1 MASFE
6 RDLSTKATE
15 AEETRFISLL
25 SLADDD
31 PYRATSGD
39 PAAAKGRSRARWGLA
54 GAMLATVAAIGA
66 VVVPSGGED
75 NQLDTSN
82 GDAAVEAPATSAPT
96 PLLDYSSDAETGPTA
111 TTGATTTSSISAS
124 QATAATTVADP
135 SASSVLSGAT
145 GASTS
150 SPSTTATTT
159 KGGATT
165 AKSAATTAK
174 GGATTAST
182 AKATSSTAKPTS
194 STAAPTSSTVPPATT
209 GGGCWNL
216 VVQDDFNGSSVDGSK
231 WVEYNGDGNGG
242 HGQRSSSALSVSGG
256 VLTITA
262 SMQNG
267 TLVSGGLGGRHNQT
281 YGRYEARVRTDVD
294 PSETMSGVLLTWPQS
309 GDQYNDGENDYYET
323 TQTPGDRHEFFSFI
337 HKPGAPS
344 SEQDYTVHSAS
355 ASEWHTMV
363 MEWRADKVVIY
374 RDGQV
379 IKTLDEDSANR
390 IPDAAHFAAIQ
401 LDAWKDSIPN
411 AVSMQVDYI
420 KVYAA
425 C

>member
-6 RDLSTKATE
+6 RDESSRSTE
-15 AEETRFISLL
+15 AEETGFISLL

-31 PYRATSGD
+31 PYRATSAD
-39 PAAAKGRSRARWGLA
+39 PAAAKGRSRTRWGLA

-66 VVVPSGGED
+66 VVVPSGGD
-75 NQLDTSN
+75 DSQLDTTDN
-82 GDAAVEAPATSAPT
+82 EAAVEAPATSAPA
-96 PLLDYSSDAETGPTA
+96 PLLDYNGVGPSTTADITTTTTA
-111 TTGATTTSSISAS
+111 TVSPAAD
-124 QATAATTVADP
+124 ATTVPGTAA
-135 SASSVLSGAT
+135 STSVSSVLSGA
-145 GASTS
+145 GAASTS
-150 SPSTTATTT
+150 SPSTVAGTSRSTV
-159 KGGATT
+159 
-165 AKSAATTAK
+165 TTAK
-174 GGATTAST
+174 GGSTTAST
-182 AKATSSTAKPTS
+182 AKATSTTAKPTS
-194 STAAPTSSTVPPATT
+194 STAAPTTASTAPPSTT

-231 WVEYNGDGNGG
+231 WVEYNGSGNAG

-267 TLVSGGLGGRHNQT
+267 TLVSGGMGSRHNQT
-281 YGRYEARVRTDVD
+281 YGRYEARVRTDAD

-309 GDQYNDGENDYYET
+309 GDQYNHGENDYYET
-323 TQTPGDRHEFFSFI
+323 TRTPGDRHEFYSFI

-355 ASEWHTMV
+355 ATEWHTMV
-363 MEWRADKVVIY
+363 MEWRADKIVIY

-379 IKTLDEDSANR
+379 IKTLNEDGANR
-390 IPDAAHFAAIQ
+390 IPDTAHFAAIQ
-401 LDAWKDSIPN
+401 LDAWKDSLPN
-411 AVSMQVDYI
+411 PVSMQVDYI
-420 KVYAA
+420 KVYEA

>member
-6 RDLSTKATE
+6 RDVSTKATE
-15 AEETRFISLL
+15 AEETGFISLL

-39 PAAAKGRSRARWGLA
+39 PATAKGRSRTRWGLA

-66 VVVPSGGED
+66 VVVPSGGDD

-82 GDAAVEAPATSAPT
+82 GDAAVEAPATSAAA
-96 PLLDYSSDAETGPTA
+96 PLLDYNSEDGPSTTA
-111 TTGATTTSSISAS
+111 GATSTTVSGSQAAGATTVPG
-124 QATAATTVADP
+124 TVDT

-150 SPSTTATTT
+150 SPS
-159 KGGATT
+159 ATT
-165 AKSAATTAK
+165 AKGGTTTVK

-182 AKATSSTAKPTS
+182 AKATTSSTAKPTS
-194 STAAPTSSTVPPATT
+194 STAAPTSSTTPPSST

-267 TLVSGGLGGRHNQT
+267 GLVSGGLGGRHNQT
-281 YGRYEARVRTDVD
+281 YGRYEARVRTDQD

-344 SEQDYTVHSAS
+344 SEQDYTVHSTS

-363 MEWRADKVVIY
+363 MEWRADKIVIY

-379 IKTLDEDSANR
+379 IKTLNEDGANR
-390 IPDAAHFAAIQ
+390 IPDVAHFAAIQ
-401 LDAWKDSIPN
+401 FDAWKDSVPN
-411 AVSMQVDYI
+411 PVSMQVDYI
-420 KVYAA
+420 KVFEA

>member
-6 RDLSTKATE
+6 RDESSRSTE
-15 AEETRFISLL
+15 AEETGFISLL

-31 PYRATSGD
+31 PYRATSAD
-39 PAAAKGRSRARWGLA
+39 PAAAKGRSRTRWGLA

-66 VVVPSGGED
+66 VVVPSGGD
-75 NQLDTSN
+75 DSQLDTTDN
-82 GDAAVEAPATSAPT
+82 EAAVEAPATSAPA
-96 PLLDYSSDAETGPTA
+96 PLLDYSGAGPSTTADITSTTA
-111 TTGATTTSSISAS
+111 TVSPAAD
-124 QATAATTVADP
+124 ATTVPGTAA
-135 SASSVLSGAT
+135 STSVSSVLSGA
-145 GASTS
+145 GAASTS
-150 SPSTTATTT
+150 SPSTVAGTSRSTV
-159 KGGATT
+159 
-165 AKSAATTAK
+165 TTAK
-174 GGATTAST
+174 GGSTTAST
-182 AKATSSTAKPTS
+182 AKATSTTAKPTS
-194 STAAPTSSTVPPATT
+194 STAAPTAPPSTT

-231 WVEYNGDGNGG
+231 WVEYNGSGNAG

-267 TLVSGGLGGRHNQT
+267 TLVSGGMGSRHNQT
-281 YGRYEARVRTDVD
+281 YGRYEARVRTDAD

-309 GDQYNDGENDYYET
+309 GDQYNHGENDYYET
-323 TQTPGDRHEFFSFI
+323 TRTPGDRHEFYSFI

-355 ASEWHTMV
+355 ATEWHTMV
-363 MEWRADKVVIY
+363 MEWRADKIVIY

-379 IKTLDEDSANR
+379 IKTLNEDGANR
-390 IPDAAHFAAIQ
+390 IPDTAHFAAIQ
-401 LDAWKDSIPN
+401 LDAWKDSLPN
-411 AVSMQVDYI
+411 PVSMQVDYI
-420 KVYAA
+420 KVYEA

>member
-6 RDLSTKATE
+6 RDVSSNESE
-15 AEETRFISLL
+15 AKETRFISLL

-39 PAAAKGRSRARWGLA
+39 PGPVKGYSRTRWVLA

-66 VVVPSGGED
+66 VVVPSGGD
-75 NQLDTSN
+75 DSQLNTTDGES
-82 GDAAVEAPATSAPT
+82 AADAPATSAPA
-96 PLLDYSSDAETGPTA
+96 PLLDYNGAGPSTTVGSSTTA
-111 TTGATTTSSISAS
+111 AAD
-124 QATAATTVADP
+124 QAAAATTVAGTGADT

-145 GASTS
+145 GASTVTPSAS
-150 SPSTTATTT
+150 SPSTVAGTSGST
-159 KGGATT
+159 
-165 AKSAATTAK
+165 ATTAK
-174 GGATTAST
+174 GTTTA
-182 AKATSSTAKPTS
+182 STAKPTS
-194 STAAPTSSTVPPATT
+194 STTAKPTTTAAPTSTAPPSNP
-209 GGGCWNL
+209 GSGCWNL

-231 WVEYNGDGNGG
+231 WVEYNGSGHGG

-256 VLTITA
+256 MLTITA

-281 YGRYEARVRTDVD
+281 YGRYEARVRTDAD
-294 PSETMSGVLLTWPQS
+294 PSETMSGLLLTWPQS

-323 TQTPGDRHEFFSFI
+323 TYTPGDRHEFYSFI
-337 HKPGAPS
+337 HKPGAPA

-363 MEWRADKVVIY
+363 MEWRADKIVIY

-379 IKTLDEDSANR
+379 IKTLNEDGANR
-390 IPDAAHFAAIQ
+390 IPDVAHFAAIQ
-401 LDAWKDSIPN
+401 LDAFKDSLPN
-411 AVSMQVDYI
+411 PVSMQVDYI
-420 KVYAA
+420 KVFEA

>member
-6 RDLSTKATE
+6 RDVSSKETE

-39 PAAAKGRSRARWGLA
+39 PNPAKGYSRTRWALA
-54 GAMLATVAAIGA
+54 GAMLAAVAAIGA
-66 VVVPSGGED
+66 VVVPSGGD
-75 NQLDTSN
+75 DSQLNTTDGES
-82 GDAAVEAPATSAPT
+82 AADAPATSSPD
-96 PLLDYSSDAETGPTA
+96 PLLEYNGTGPSTTA
-111 TTGATTTSSISAS
+111 ASSTTAALS
-124 QATAATTVADP
+124 QATAITVPGADT

-145 GASTS
+145 GASTVAPS
-150 SPSTTATTT
+150 ASTPSTVAGTSGSTATT
-159 KGGATT
+159 
-165 AKSAATTAK
+165 
-174 GGATTAST
+174 TTAST
-182 AKATSSTAKPTS
+182 ASTAKPTS
-194 STAAPTSSTVPPATT
+194 STAKPTTTAAPTSTAPPSNP
-209 GGGCWNL
+209 GSGCWNL

-231 WVEYNGDGNGG
+231 WVEYNGDGHGG

-256 VLTITA
+256 MLTITA

-267 TLVSGGLGGRHNQT
+267 SLVSGGLGGRHNQT
-281 YGRYEARVRTDVD
+281 YGRYEARVRTDAD
-294 PSETMSGVLLTWPQS
+294 PSETMSGLLLTWPQS

-323 TQTPGDRHEFFSFI
+323 THTPGDRHEFYSFI
-337 HKPGAPS
+337 HKPGAPA

-363 MEWRADKVVIY
+363 MEWRADKIVIY

-379 IKTLDEDSANR
+379 IKTLNEDGANR
-390 IPDAAHFAAIQ
+390 IPDVAHFAAIQ
-401 LDAWKDSIPN
+401 LDAFKDSLPN
-411 AVSMQVDYI
+411 PVSMQVDYI
-420 KVYAA
+420 KVYEA

>member
-6 RDLSTKATE
+6 RDVSSKETE

-39 PAAAKGRSRARWGLA
+39 PNPAKGYSRTRWALA
-54 GAMLATVAAIGA
+54 GAMLAAVAAIGA
-66 VVVPSGGED
+66 VVVPSGGD
-75 NQLDTSN
+75 DSQLNTTDGES
-82 GDAAVEAPATSAPT
+82 AADAPATSSPD
-96 PLLDYSSDAETGPTA
+96 PLLEYNGTGPSTTA
-111 TTGATTTSSISAS
+111 ASSTTAALS
-124 QATAATTVADP
+124 QATATTVPGADT

-145 GASTS
+145 GASTVAPS
-150 SPSTTATTT
+150 ASTPSTVAGTSGSTATT
-159 KGGATT
+159 
-165 AKSAATTAK
+165 
-174 GGATTAST
+174 TTAST
-182 AKATSSTAKPTS
+182 ASTAKPTS
-194 STAAPTSSTVPPATT
+194 STAKPTTTAAPTSTAPPSNP
-209 GGGCWNL
+209 GSGCWNL

-231 WVEYNGDGNGG
+231 WVVYNGDGHGG

-256 VLTITA
+256 LLTITA

-267 TLVSGGLGGRHNQT
+267 SLVSGGLGGRHNQT
-281 YGRYEARVRTDVD
+281 YGRYEARVRTDAD
-294 PSETMSGVLLTWPQS
+294 PSETMSGLLLTWPQS

-323 TQTPGDRHEFFSFI
+323 THTPGDRHEFYSFI
-337 HKPGAPS
+337 HKPGAPA

-363 MEWRADKVVIY
+363 MEWRADKIVIY

-379 IKTLDEDSANR
+379 IKTLNEDGANR
-390 IPDAAHFAAIQ
+390 IPDVAHFAAIQ
-401 LDAWKDSIPN
+401 LDAFKDSLPN
-411 AVSMQVDYI
+411 PVSMQVDYI
-420 KVYAA
+420 KVYEA

>member
-6 RDLSTKATE
+6 RDVSSKETE

-39 PAAAKGRSRARWGLA
+39 PNPAKGYSRTRWALA
-54 GAMLATVAAIGA
+54 GAMLAAVAAIGA
-66 VVVPSGGED
+66 VVVPSGGD
-75 NQLDTSN
+75 DSQLNTTDGES
-82 GDAAVEAPATSAPT
+82 AADAPATSSPD
-96 PLLDYSSDAETGPTA
+96 PLLEYNGTGPSTTA
-111 TTGATTTSSISAS
+111 ASSTTAALS
-124 QATAATTVADP
+124 QATAITVPGADT

-145 GASTS
+145 GASTVAPS
-150 SPSTTATTT
+150 ASTPSTVAGTSGST
-159 KGGATT
+159 ATT
-165 AKSAATTAK
+165 AKATT
-174 GGATTAST
+174 TA
-182 AKATSSTAKPTS
+182 STAKPTS
-194 STAAPTSSTVPPATT
+194 STAKPTTTAAPTSTAPPSNP
-209 GGGCWNL
+209 GSGCWNL

-231 WVEYNGDGNGG
+231 WVEYNGDGHGG

-256 VLTITA
+256 MLTITA

-267 TLVSGGLGGRHNQT
+267 SLVSGGLGGRHNQT
-281 YGRYEARVRTDVD
+281 YGRYEARVRTDAD
-294 PSETMSGVLLTWPQS
+294 PSETMSGLLLTWPQS

-323 TQTPGDRHEFFSFI
+323 THTPGDRHEFYSFI
-337 HKPGAPS
+337 HKPGAPA

-363 MEWRADKVVIY
+363 MEWRADKIVIY

-379 IKTLDEDSANR
+379 IKTLNEDGANR
-390 IPDAAHFAAIQ
+390 IPDVAHFAAIQ
-401 LDAWKDSIPN
+401 LDAFKDSLPN
-411 AVSMQVDYI
+411 PVSMQVDYI
-420 KVYAA
+420 KVYEA